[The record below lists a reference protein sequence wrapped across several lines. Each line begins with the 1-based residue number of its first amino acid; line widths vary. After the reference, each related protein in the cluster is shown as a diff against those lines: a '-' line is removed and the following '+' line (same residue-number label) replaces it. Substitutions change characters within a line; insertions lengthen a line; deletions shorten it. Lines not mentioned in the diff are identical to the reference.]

1 MKYKYLAVVIPA
13 LLAMGSV
20 NAAEM
25 YNKDGNKL
33 ELYGQVNTRFFF
45 ANAKDDKGND
55 TYARIGFLGE
65 TQISENLS
73 GYGQW
78 EFQANASSIEGD
90 QGGKTRI
97 AFAGFKLNNVGSLD
111 YGRNFGV
118 VYDVEAYTDMMPIFG
133 GDSYTA
139 NDNFMNGRAN
149 NLVTYRNSDFFGL
162 VEGLNFALQYQGKN
176 EGSGKIKKE
185 NPKTGVTETI
195 EVSPQTGT
203 QNRKEASA
211 NKDNGDGVGLS
222 VSYDSEFGVS
232 LAAAYSGSNR
242 SFYQSSGASGAN
254 GERAEVWT
262 LGVKY
267 DANSLYLAAM
277 YAETHNMTPWGED
290 YKRTANKTQ
299 NFEVV
304 AQYQFDFGLRPSI
317 GYLYSRG
324 IDLQTADDRVTDG
337 ELVNYVDIGA
347 EYNLNK
353 NMLTYIDYKIN
364 LLDNSEFTRTNGV
377 PTDNILG
384 LGLKYRF

>member
-1 MKYKYLAVVIPA
+1 MKYKYLAVVIPT
-13 LLAMGSV
+13 LLAMASAH
-20 NAAEM
+20 AAEL

-33 ELYGQVNTRFFF
+33 NLYGQVSSRFFF
-45 ANAKDDKGND
+45 ADAKDDKGND
-55 TYARIGFLGE
+55 TYARIGFIGE
-65 TQISENLS
+65 TQINEDLS

-78 EFQANASSIEGD
+78 EYQANASNAEGSA
-90 QGGKTRI
+90 QVSKTRV
-97 AFAGFKLNNVGSLD
+97 AFAGFKFSNIGSLD
-111 YGRNFGV
+111 YGRNYGV

-133 GDSYTA
+133 GDSYTY

-149 NLVTYRNSDFFGL
+149 NLLTYRNSDFFGL

-176 EGSGKIKKE
+176 EGSGLIVRE
-185 NPKTGVTETI
+185 NPATSDI
-195 EVSPQTGT
+195 EIVKQTGT
-203 QNRKEASA
+203 NNRDKASA
-211 NKDNGDGVGLS
+211 NKDNGDGVGIS

-232 LAAAYSGSNR
+232 LAAAYSGSDR
-242 SFYQSSGASGAN
+242 SLYQSSEAGGAG
-254 GERAEVWT
+254 GERAEAWT
-262 LGVKY
+262 LGIKY

-277 YAETHNMTPWGED
+277 YAETRNMTPWGKD
-290 YKRTANKTQ
+290 HKQTANKTQ

-324 IDLQTADDRVTDG
+324 TDLQTADDRVTDG
-337 ELVNYVDIGA
+337 DLVNYVDIGA

-353 NMLTYIDYKIN
+353 NMVTYIDYKIN
-364 LLDNSEFTRTNGV
+364 LLEDNEFARSNSV